1 MKLDWKKTDKAFY
14 LPKTEP
20 ERITVPAFRFF
31 TIRGAGNPNDESF
44 QDYIGVL
51 YSLAYTVRMSP
62 KSGTAPEGYF
72 EYTVF
77 PLEGVWDVSEAAKA
91 AGFQKLDKSTLVFT
105 MMIRQPDFVTSA
117 YACSVIDQVAG
128 KKPSVLLERVRFET
142 IEEGDCVQMTHIG
155 PYDEESAS
163 FERMEEFC
171 AAHSLRRASKLHRE
185 IYMSD
190 PRKTSPEKMRTVLRF
205 QVREA

>member
-31 TIRGAGNPNDESF
+31 TIRGEGNPNEPLF
-44 QDYIGVL
+44 QEYIGVL

-62 KSGTAPEGYF
+62 KSGTAPEGYR

-91 AGFQKLDKSTLVFT
+91 TGFQKLDKSTLVFT

-117 YACSVIDQVAG
+117 YASSVVDQVAR
-128 KKPSVLLERVRFET
+128 KKPSPLLERVRFET
-142 IEEGDCVQMTHIG
+142 IEEGECVQMTHIG
-155 PYDEESAS
+155 PYDAESAS

-190 PRKTSPEKMRTVLRF
+190 PRKVSPEKMRTVLRF